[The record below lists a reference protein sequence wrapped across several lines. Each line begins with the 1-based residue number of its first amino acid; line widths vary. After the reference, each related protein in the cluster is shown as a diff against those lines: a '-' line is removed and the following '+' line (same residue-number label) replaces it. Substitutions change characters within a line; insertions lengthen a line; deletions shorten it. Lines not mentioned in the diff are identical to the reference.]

1 MHVTIP
7 QLVMVDAICKE
18 GTVTAAA
25 RRLAVTQPA
34 LSHRLRELE
43 SQLDLKLFRRDGQRM
58 TLTGEGG
65 RVARS
70 ARAVVEELARLKH
83 DLGQLRSGYQGV
95 LRIATECYTCYDWLP
110 VALERFAAAFPGVE
124 VQILPEATRDP
135 VKPLVDGTLDLAIV
149 YTPPDRD
156 DLALK
161 ALFRDELVAVV
172 PRSHPLAARRYLTA
186 RDFRDQCLICH
197 FPELERNVFARE
209 VLRPAGVTPA
219 RVQAVQLTGAVLAMV
234 GAKRGITV
242 IPRWV
247 LGKERS
253 SRHFQAVRITQRGLY
268 RVWYAAMRVENV
280 TLPAL
285 AKLVEVLGR
294 EAPRAVAGVDTEER
308 STRKPAI
315 GQVGR
320 KPATARP
327 GSNARR
333 A

>member
-25 RRLAVTQPA
+25 HRLAVTQPA

-43 SQLDLKLFRRDGQRM
+43 SQLGSKLFRREGARM
-58 TLTGEGG
+58 SPTRQGE

-70 ARAVVEELARLKH
+70 ARAVVEELARLQH
-83 DLGQLRSGYQGV
+83 DLGQLQSGHQGV

-110 VALERFAAAFPGVE
+110 AALERFAAAFPGVE

-135 VKPLVDGTLDLAIV
+135 VKPLLEGTLDLAMV
-149 YTPPDRD
+149 YNPPDRD
-156 DLALK
+156 DVALK
-161 ALFRDELVAVV
+161 PLFRDELVAVV
-172 PRSHPLAARRYLTA
+172 PRSHPFAARRFLTA

-197 FPELERNVFARE
+197 FPELERNVLTRD
-209 VLRPAGVTPA
+209 VLRPAGVTPR

-234 GAKRGITV
+234 RAKRGITV

-247 LGKERS
+247 LGKERD
-253 SRHFQAVRITQRGLY
+253 SRYLQAVRVTPRGLF
-268 RVWYAAMRVENV
+268 RVWYAAIRAENA
-280 TLPAL
+280 TLPGL

-294 EAPRAVAGVDTEER
+294 EAPRSR
-308 STRKPAI
+308 S
-315 GQVGR
+315 G
-320 KPATARP
+320 
-327 GSNARR
+327 ARR
-333 A
+333 RGL

>member
-7 QLVMVDAICKE
+7 QLVMVDAICTE

-25 RRLAVTQPA
+25 HRLAVTQPA

-43 SQLDLKLFRRDGQRM
+43 SQLDLKLFRRDALRM
-58 TLTGEGG
+58 TVTREGE

-70 ARAVVEELARLKH
+70 ARAVVEELARLQH

-110 VALERFAAAFPGVE
+110 AALERFAAAFPGVE

-161 ALFRDELVAVV
+161 PLFRDELVAVV
-172 PRSHPLAARRYLTA
+172 PRSHPFAARRYLTA

-197 FPELERNVFARE
+197 FPELERSILARE
-209 VLRPAGVTPA
+209 VLRPAGVTPG

-253 SRHFQAVRITQRGLY
+253 SRYFRAVRVTQRGLF

-294 EAPRAVAGVDTEER
+294 EAPRAVAGVDGERR
-308 STRKPAI
+308 STRK
-315 GQVGR
+315 
-320 KPATARP
+320 
-327 GSNARR
+327 R
-333 A
+333 AVDANRSS

>member
-43 SQLDLKLFRRDGQRM
+43 SQLDVKLFRRNGARM
-58 TLTGEGG
+58 SVTREGE

-70 ARAVVEELARLKH
+70 ARAVVEELARLQH
-83 DLGQLRSGYQGV
+83 DVGQLRSGYQGV

-110 VALERFAAAFPGVE
+110 AALERFAAGFPGVE

-135 VKPLVDGTLDLAIV
+135 VKPLLDGTLDLALV
-149 YTPPDRD
+149 YTPPDRE

-161 ALFRDELVAVV
+161 PLFRDELVAVV
-172 PRSHPLAARRYLTA
+172 PRSHPFAARRHLTA
-186 RDFRDQCLICH
+186 RDFRDECLICH
-197 FPELERNVFARE
+197 FPDLERNVFTRD
-209 VLRPAGVTPA
+209 VLRPAGVTPR

-234 GAKRGITV
+234 AARRGVTV

-253 SRHFQAVRITQRGLY
+253 SRQFRAVRVTPRGLF
-268 RVWYAAMRVENV
+268 RVWYAATRVESA

-285 AKLVEVLGR
+285 ASLVEVLGR
-294 EAPRAVAGVDTEER
+294 EAPRAV
-308 STRKPAI
+308 
-315 GQVGR
+315 
-320 KPATARP
+320 
-327 GSNARR
+327 R

>member
-43 SQLDLKLFRRDGQRM
+43 SQLDVKLFRRNGPRM
-58 TLTGEGG
+58 SVTREGEREGE

-70 ARAVVEELARLKH
+70 ARAVVEELARLRH

-110 VALERFAAAFPGVE
+110 AALERFAAAFPGVE

-135 VKPLVDGTLDLAIV
+135 VKPLLDGTLDLALV
-149 YTPPDRD
+149 YTPPDRE

-161 ALFRDELVAVV
+161 PLFRDELVAVV
-172 PRSHPLAARRYLTA
+172 PRSHPFAARRYLTA

-197 FPELERNVFARE
+197 FPELERNVLIRD
-209 VLRPAGVTPA
+209 VLRPAGVMPR

-253 SRHFQAVRITQRGLY
+253 SRHFRAVRVTPRGLF
-268 RVWYAAMRVENV
+268 RVWYAAMRVENA

-285 AKLVEVLGR
+285 ASLVEVLGR
-294 EAPRAVAGVDTEER
+294 EAPRA
-308 STRKPAI
+308 
-315 GQVGR
+315 
-320 KPATARP
+320 
-327 GSNARR
+327 SNP
-333 A
+333 

>member
-43 SQLDLKLFRRDGQRM
+43 SQLDVKLFRRNGSRM
-58 TLTGEGG
+58 SVTHEGE

-70 ARAVVEELARLKH
+70 ARAVVEELARLQH
-83 DLGQLRSGYQGV
+83 DLGQLQSGYQGV

-110 VALERFAAAFPGVE
+110 AALERFAAVFPGVE

-135 VKPLVDGTLDLAIV
+135 VKPLVDGTLDLALV
-149 YTPPDRD
+149 YNPPDRE

-161 ALFRDELVAVV
+161 PLFRDELVAVV
-172 PRSHPLAARRYLTA
+172 PRSHPFAARRHLTA

-197 FPELERNVFARE
+197 FPELERNVLTRD
-209 VLRPAGVTPA
+209 VLRPAGVTPR

-253 SRHFQAVRITQRGLY
+253 SRRFRAVRVTPRGLF
-268 RVWYAAMRVENV
+268 RVWYAAMRVENAK
-280 TLPAL
+280 LPAL
-285 AKLVEVLGR
+285 VSLVEVLGR
-294 EAPRAVAGVDTEER
+294 EAPRAR
-308 STRKPAI
+308 NP
-315 GQVGR
+315 
-320 KPATARP
+320 
-327 GSNARR
+327 
-333 A
+333 